1 MARNVYG
8 LDLGTYEIKVFDK
21 KRDAVWKEKSV
32 IAVKDNKFLFA
43 IGDEAFTMYEKAPEN
58 IQVVFPMQNGVIA
71 HFDYMQH
78 MLEGLL
84 KKGRQFSGGA
94 EYVVAVPTDVT
105 EVEKKAFYDLVYHS
119 SARAK
124 SVRIVERGIADA
136 VGLGL
141 DIWNSSGLFIVN
153 MGGGTTELSVL
164 SSGGMVLNR
173 LLKLGG
179 EHYDQA
185 IASLVRHNLDFLI
198 GRVTAESLRR
208 QFGIFSESD
217 DATLKVSGR
226 NLITGIPQQRDI
238 SISLVRAAIRDPLGE
253 CVSAIRSMIDRTPPD
268 VRRGIMQNGI
278 YLTGGLARLKGI
290 PTYLQESTG
299 LPVTTVKSPELCAVT
314 GLQRIIQN
322 KQDYKRLTY
331 SMLDEDY
338 RWLR

>member
-21 KRDAVWKEKSV
+21 KRDAIWKEKSV

-238 SISLVRAAIRDPLGE
+238 PISLVRAAIRDPLGE

-299 LPVTTVKSPELCAVT
+299 LPVTTAESPELCAVT